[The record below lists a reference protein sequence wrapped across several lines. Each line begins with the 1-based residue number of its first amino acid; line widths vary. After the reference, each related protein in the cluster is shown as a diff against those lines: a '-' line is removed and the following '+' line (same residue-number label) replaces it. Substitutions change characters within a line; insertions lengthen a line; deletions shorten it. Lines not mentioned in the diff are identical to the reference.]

1 MNHLCAGSAQ
11 AKDVSSTGAAL
22 CFASG
27 FIWAFCSRQEPFSSP
42 VPKPPCALPAGPAAR
57 CQPLQGQVTEMYS
70 FMKQTE
76 VKQPV
81 LQAGTGEGT
90 ALCMLL
96 LFFCV

>member
-27 FIWAFCSRQEPFSSP
+27 FIWGFCSQQELFSSR

-57 CQPLQGQVTEMYS
+57 CRPLQGQVTETSS

-81 LQAGTGEGT
+81 LQADSGERT

>member
-27 FIWAFCSRQEPFSSP
+27 FIWGFCSQQELFSSR

-57 CQPLQGQVTEMYS
+57 CRPLQGQVTEMYS
-70 FMKQTE
+70 FMKQTK